1 MEVCW
6 KLLTFGV
13 QIIGQAIVFS
23 VILDIVI
30 SLFWFVCFFFFSP
43 PTLSDLLLMLNS
55 WVNSNIAIL
64 DKNIAKTGWWLN
76 NVLQSAVLGMIIKKV
91 R

>member
-30 SLFWFVCFFFFSP
+30 SLFVSFFSP

-55 WVNSNIAIL
+55 WVNSNIVIL
-64 DKNIAKTGWWLN
+64 DTNIAKTG
-76 NVLQSAVLGMIIKKV
+76 
-91 R
+91 